1 MNVINVAIVGAGYMA
16 AEYLKVLSDMN
27 AFNIVGIS
35 SRNINRCESLKKK
48 FTSLKV
54 FENID
59 AMYNETNCDLVIVT
73 CSAESTRI
81 VADIVTK
88 YPWMI
93 LFEKPIGLGI
103 IEYEEISEICKKRF
117 SKAFVALNRRYYSS
131 TERMIEM
138 LKDIN
143 GPRYVEIN
151 DQEIIN
157 SDVKKIKHPRV
168 IENWM
173 YGNSIHLIDYIDI
186 LCRGSLSEIKIM
198 DHWNPHNPR
207 LVSAR
212 FNFDSG
218 DVANYVAIWNA
229 PAPWSVRVFT
239 KSKYLVSQPIETL
252 SYIDQNSR
260 QLIKV
265 QLDTVDV
272 KYKPGLFRLLQEI
285 IMYHN
290 GKDHKLVSSI

>member
-1 MNVINVAIVGAGYMA
+1 
-16 AEYLKVLSDMN
+16 
-27 AFNIVGIS
+27 
-35 SRNINRCESLKKK
+35 
-48 FTSLKV
+48 
-54 FENID
+54 
-59 AMYNETNCDLVIVT
+59 
-73 CSAESTRI
+73 
-81 VADIVTK
+81 
-88 YPWMI
+88 
-93 LFEKPIGLGI
+93 
-103 IEYEEISEICKKRF
+103 
-117 SKAFVALNRRYYSS
+117 
-131 TERMIEM
+131 MIEM

-290 GKDHKLVSSI
+290 GKDHKLVSVLENRNTMQYINKIYEH